1 MKSLENR
8 DGKRRDAL
16 RGSKGESLVLGFLPR
31 LVSGGSSG
39 PVSSLAFSH
48 SSTRRQPRL
57 LALWPLNSE
66 DGFVSG
72 FVTGAFHAPAMG
84 VSTLKV
90 NCIRLMVPGFAF

>member
-1 MKSLENR
+1 MEKR
-8 DGKRRDAL
+8 DGNRRDAL
-16 RGSKGESLVLGFLPR
+16 RGSKGDSLVVLGFLPR

-39 PVSSLAFSH
+39 PVSSLALSD
-48 SSTRRQPRL
+48 SSTRRRPRL
-57 LALWPLNSE
+57 LTLGPLNSD

-72 FVTGAFHAPAMG
+72 FVTGAFHAPVDG